1 MPPPHLL
8 PPPPPTSQ
16 FFICFISS
24 THGCCFSC
32 RRTEISWLLCFSLG
46 AGTREERLLRSAF
59 FSRAHALQVMD
70 VPHVKKYS
78 PGDLLHQICGGHGGF
93 STANLRAVVACLRNF
108 HMSCTGS
115 ACPCCFFI
123 AIPPLVLSLPN
134 PLASYAAAS
143 TLIFFISCC
152 CG

>member
-24 THGCCFSC
+24 THGSLVYARGKAACDCCCFSC
-32 RRTEISWLLCFSLG
+32 RRTEISRLLCFSLG

-59 FSRAHALQVMD
+59 FSRAHALQAMD

-93 STANLRAVVACLRNF
+93 STANLRAVACLRNF

-115 ACPCCFFI
+115 ACPCCFLLLF
-123 AIPPLVLSLPN
+123 LH
-134 PLASYAAAS
+134 
-143 TLIFFISCC
+143 
-152 CG
+152 